1 MVNNQNQQNRSN
13 RPAPEG
19 NRENPEGENNR
30 GEILNSG
37 HNIDS
42 RQIKNLIKSSLEP
55 LPTDPIPKRIVI
67 DNIEITRDQRRT
79 ISINCAVFYETR
91 H

>member
-1 MVNNQNQQNRSN
+1 MVNNHNQQNRSN
-13 RPAPEG
+13 RPTPG
-19 NRENPEGENNR
+19 NNRENPEEENNR
-30 GEILNSG
+30 REILNTG

-79 ISINCAVFYETR
+79 VSINCSVFYETR